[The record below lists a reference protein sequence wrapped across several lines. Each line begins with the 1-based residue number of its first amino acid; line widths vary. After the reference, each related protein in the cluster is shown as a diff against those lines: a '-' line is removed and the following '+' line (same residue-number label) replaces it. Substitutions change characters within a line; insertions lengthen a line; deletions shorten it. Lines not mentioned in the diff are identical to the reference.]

1 MLPLVHPS
9 TQQHPLPATPPPL
22 ARTSLLVLLD
32 LASAVRPASSY
43 TLSRHRPS
51 TATYTPAHRH
61 SLAHHRTICIVHPIH
76 SGSAF
81 LPTPSPLHPADP
93 RLLLPQP
100 DLHPRRPPPP
110 RRYVCFVN
118 TSASAPSLVV
128 TPPPRSSRSRCHSSR
143 REYVARSPLVVG
155 RARVG
160 WWALVLGPMGRRRLV
175 PTTPSSPPLLHAP
188 PRARPSPRP
197 LLKRP
202 RAAYLQRSTRVWCY
216 NAGVNGARC
225 AHPHRPLNSAW
236 PPTRRGARTTLVLSL
251 LRGRQR

>member
-9 TQQHPLPATPPPL
+9 TQQHQLPATPPPL

-32 LASAVRPASSY
+32 LASAVRPAASY
-43 TLSRHRPS
+43 TLSRPS

-61 SLAHHRTICIVHPIH
+61 SLAHHRAICIVHPIH

-81 LPTPSPLHPADP
+81 LPPPSPLHPAGA

-100 DLHPRRPPPP
+100 DLPPRRPPPP

-128 TPPPRSSRSRCHSSR
+128 TPPPRSRSRCHSSR

-160 WWALVLGPMGRRRLV
+160 WWALVPGRMGRRRPV
-175 PTTPSSPPLLHAP
+175 STIPSSPPLLHAP

-216 NAGVNGARC
+216 NAGVNGTRR

>member
-1 MLPLVHPS
+1 M
-9 TQQHPLPATPPPL
+9 
-22 ARTSLLVLLD
+22 
-32 LASAVRPASSY
+32 RPASSY
-43 TLSRHRPS
+43 TLSRHRPN

-61 SLAHHRTICIVHPIH
+61 SLAHHRTTCIVHPIH

-81 LPTPSPLHPADP
+81 LPTPSPLHPAGP

-128 TPPPRSSRSRCHSSR
+128 TPPPRSRSRCHSSR
-143 REYVARSPLVVG
+143 REYVARSLLVAG

-160 WWALVLGPMGRRRLV
+160 WWALVPDRMGRRKPV
-175 PTTPSSPPLLHAP
+175 STIPSPPPLLHAP

-197 LLKRP
+197 LFKRP
-202 RAAYLQRSTRVWCY
+202 RAAYLQKSTRVW
-216 NAGVNGARC
+216 
-225 AHPHRPLNSAW
+225 
-236 PPTRRGARTTLVLSL
+236 
-251 LRGRQR
+251 

>member
-1 MLPLVHPS
+1 VHPS
-9 TQQHPLPATPPPL
+9 TQQRQLPATPPPL

-43 TLSRHRPS
+43 TLSRHRPG

-61 SLAHHRTICIVHPIH
+61 SRAHHRAICIVHPIH

-81 LPTPSPLHPADP
+81 LPTPSPLHPAGP

-128 TPPPRSSRSRCHSSR
+128 TPPPRSRSRCHSSR
-143 REYVARSPLVVG
+143 REYVARSPLVAG

-160 WWALVLGPMGRRRLV
+160 WRALVPGRVGRRRPV
-175 PTTPSSPPLLHAP
+175 STIPSSPPLLHAP
-188 PRARPSPRP
+188 PRARPPPRP

-202 RAAYLQRSTRVWCY
+202 RAAYLQRSTRVW
-216 NAGVNGARC
+216 
-225 AHPHRPLNSAW
+225 
-236 PPTRRGARTTLVLSL
+236 
-251 LRGRQR
+251 

>member
-22 ARTSLLVLLD
+22 ARTSLLVLVD
-32 LASAVRPASSY
+32 LASAARPASSS
-43 TLSRHRPS
+43 TLSRHRPN
-51 TATYTPAHRH
+51 TTTYTHAHRH
-61 SLAHHRTICIVHPIH
+61 SLAHHRTICIVHTIH
-76 SGSAF
+76 SGSAL
-81 LPTPSPLHPADP
+81 LPPPSPLHPAGA

-100 DLHPRRPPPP
+100 DLPPRRPPPP

-118 TSASAPSLVV
+118 TSASAPSLVA
-128 TPPPRSSRSRCHSSR
+128 TPPPRSRSRCHSSR

-160 WWALVLGPMGRRRLV
+160 WWALVPGRMGRRRPV
-175 PTTPSSPPLLHAP
+175 STIPSSPPLLHAP

-202 RAAYLQRSTRVWCY
+202 RAAYRQRSTRVWCY
-216 NAGVNGARC
+216 NAGVNGTRR

-236 PPTRRGARTTLVLSL
+236 PPTRRGARTTLVLSR